1 MRRRGTVRGMSAYDV
16 VLFFHVAVLLFA
28 FGLTGVLHGSEW
40 LMARAS
46 TVTELRATARAQKL
60 GPLFAPIIVALMGL
74 GFALIGMSKEPAQFD
89 FSDPFAW
96 TATVVLVILF
106 LDGPLILGRHA
117 TAMGKALAAAPD
129 GPVTPELR
137 AMTLDRTIW
146 YASHMNTFA
155 VLGVVLNMATKPSLV
170 GCVVDIVGGA
180 GIGAVIGLYGLSR
193 AAAAVPAA

>member
-1 MRRRGTVRGMSAYDV
+1 MSAYDV
-16 VLFFHVAVLLFA
+16 VLFCHVAVLLIA
-28 FGLTGVLHGSEW
+28 FGLSGMLHGSEW

-46 TVTELRATARAQKL
+46 TVAELRATARPQKL
-60 GPLFAPIIVALMGL
+60 GPLFAPIIVALLGL
-74 GFALIGMSKEPAQFD
+74 GFALIGMSKEPEKFQ

-96 TATVVLVILF
+96 TATVVLVLLF

-117 TAMGKALAAAPD
+117 TAMRKALAAAPD

-146 YASHMNTFA
+146 AVATINTFA

-170 GCVVDIVGGA
+170 VCVVNIVVGA
-180 GIGAVIGLYGLSR
+180 AIGAVIGLFGLSR